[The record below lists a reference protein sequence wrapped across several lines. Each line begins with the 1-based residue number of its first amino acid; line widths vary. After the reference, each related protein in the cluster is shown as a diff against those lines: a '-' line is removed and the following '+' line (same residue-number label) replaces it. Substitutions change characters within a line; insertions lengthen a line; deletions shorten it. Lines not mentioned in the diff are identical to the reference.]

1 MVVKN
6 KEHRRVNNIERED
19 RKMKVYKIRNTEAF
33 FETLSECKGEVK
45 VIGKDGIGVTISP
58 GSEEIKVL
66 KNTYLGA
73 MIDDV
78 ELKMNNSSDA
88 LKMLSFMVT
97 MDHVA

>member
-1 MVVKN
+1 
-6 KEHRRVNNIERED
+6 
-19 RKMKVYKIRNTEAF
+19 MKVYKIRNTEAF

>member
-1 MVVKN
+1 
-6 KEHRRVNNIERED
+6 
-19 RKMKVYKIRNTEAF
+19 MKVYKIRNTEAF

-78 ELKMNNSSDA
+78 ELKMNNSSDDDGPCCLRSRA
-88 LKMLSFMVT
+88 IRFRDKDTDSSIRIIDKAFFGSV
-97 MDHVA
+97 